1 MKTAEGLI
9 VFGLHFCRMNT
20 VMDNTILDHAR
31 RALQWQIQS
40 LDRLTPQLD
49 ANYLAAVTMLAGAG
63 KVLTTGIGKSGFIAR
78 KMAATL
84 TSIRIPGIFLHP
96 VEAMHGDSG
105 ILQSNDCLVAFS
117 KSGET
122 AEVVRLAHFAK
133 DAGASIVAITVRADS
148 ALARIAQVT
157 ILTPLEREL
166 DPDDIL
172 PTASTTTAL
181 VVADLLTV
189 GAAMMSGDVA
199 ERLQL
204 SHPRGMIGAA
214 MMRTV
219 EDVMHA
225 GDGLPAVRPG
235 AMLVDALAQ
244 LSAMALGIVCVVDE
258 HGLLKGILTDGD
270 VRRIVV
276 EKASAL
282 ATIRIDD
289 VMITAPTTIEP
300 SASLHAALQVMERRE
315 RQIGVLPVTVEGRCV
330 GVLRLHDIVR
340 LQV

>member
-1 MKTAEGLI
+1 MKSA
-9 VFGLHFCRMNT
+9 
-20 VMDNTILDHAR
+20 MDNTILDHAR
-31 RALQWQIQS
+31 QALQWQIQS
-40 LDRLTPQLD
+40 LDRLGPQLD
-49 ANYLAAVTMLAGAG
+49 ANYLAAVSVLASAG
-63 KVLTTGIGKSGFIAR
+63 KVLTSGIGKSGFIAR

-84 TSIRIPGIFLHP
+84 TSVRIPGIFLHP

-122 AEVVRLAHFAK
+122 AEVVRLCHFAK
-133 DAGASIVAITVRADS
+133 DAGASIVAITARANS
-148 ALARIAQVT
+148 SLSRIAQVT

-181 VVADLLTV
+181 VVADLLAV
-189 GAAMMSGDVA
+189 GAAMLSGDVA
-199 ERLQL
+199 ERLQH

-225 GDGLPAVRPG
+225 GDGLPFVRPG
-235 AMLVDALAQ
+235 AMFVDALAQ
-244 LSAMALGIVCVVDE
+244 LSAKALGIVCVVDE
-258 HGLLKGILTDGD
+258 HGMLHGILTDGD

-282 ATIRIDD
+282 ASICIDE
-289 VMITAPTTIEP
+289 VMITSPITIEP
-300 SASLHAALQVMERRE
+300 SATLHAALQQMERRD
-315 RQIGVLPVTVEGRCV
+315 RQISVLPVTVAGRCV